1 MNLDIKMPFKPSR
14 KINLLLGLLA
24 IFIIFIG
31 YFAYIEINNNTSP
44 SLTPS
49 PTPTEKPTNSSST
62 PLVTDYSITIP
73 EIYHVGFGIAEINL
87 KFIAPSPLQ
96 NIQTQANF
104 STTILPITLSTNL
117 NNTTNS
123 ILPAIVNGTTIN
135 IKVEVYLY
143 TMSTDNPRIHVASL
157 EWNEIKYV
165 YT

>member
-1 MNLDIKMPFKPSR
+1 MSFKPSR
-14 KINLLLGLLA
+14 KKIILLGLLA
-24 IFIIFIG
+24 IFIIFMG
-31 YFAYIEINNNTSP
+31 YVTYIEFKNNTSP
-44 SLTPS
+44 T

-96 NIQTQANF
+96 NIQDQANF
-104 STTILPITLSTNL
+104 STTMLPIILSTNL

-143 TMSTDNPRIHVASL
+143 TMSTDNPRIHVASQ
-157 EWNEIKYV
+157 EWNETKYV

>member
-1 MNLDIKMPFKPSR
+1 MSFKLSR
-14 KINLLLGLLA
+14 RASILLGLLSV
-24 IFIIFIG
+24 FIIFIG
-31 YFAYIEINNNTSP
+31 YVAYIETHNDVLPTPTS
-44 SLTPS
+44 S
-49 PTPTEKPTNSSST
+49 PAPTEKPTNSSST

-143 TMSTDNPRIHVASL
+143 TMSTDNPREFVASQ
-157 EWNEIKYV
+157 EWNETKFAYA
-165 YT
+165 